1 LITDKGVQI
10 KMKIKHYAQLTLV
23 SALLTT
29 PLPLLAG
36 NLEPSAAPTSYS
48 GYTLQDI
55 CNRLDDGTAGA
66 ESTFQEPTA
75 APGSTGCTL
84 NEVMDKVPVVDD
96 TDGAATTEV
105 LSGKKYWGLTNG
117 EWGLQTGT
125 APPAPVHA
133 TSETGSTGV
142 AWPNPRFTINTTA
155 DNNSDGDCDD
165 EGETCAG
172 TVTDNLTGLIW
183 LANANCTDL
192 PGTDANGKANWSTAK
207 TAASGLTGGTC
218 GLPNEF
224 KANDWRLPSVNELQS
239 LAHYGFYD
247 PAVPNTVGTAK
258 WTTDG
263 QPFSGVQ
270 SGYYWAATTYA
281 SDTSFAWFVH
291 LEYGDVFTYDEADTF
306 YVWPV
311 RGRP

>member
-1 LITDKGVQI
+1 
-10 KMKIKHYAQLTLV
+10 MKIKRYLKLSLV
-23 SALLTT
+23 SVFLTT

-36 NLEPSAAPTSYS
+36 SLEPTDAPTSYS
-48 GYTLQDI
+48 GYTLQEI
-55 CNRLDDGTAGA
+55 CNRLDTGTAGSQ
-66 ESTFQEPTA
+66 STFQEPAA

-84 NEVMDKVPVVDD
+84 NEVMTKAPAEDNTNGSAPGDVATDKTFWGLR
-96 TDGAATTEV
+96 TDGT
-105 LSGKKYWGLTNG
+105 WGP
-117 EWGLQTGT
+117 QTGT
-125 APPAPVHA
+125 ATIATNPAPVHA
-133 TSETGSTGV
+133 TGESSSTGV

-183 LANANCTDL
+183 LADANCTAL
-192 PGTDANGKANWSTAK
+192 PGVYGTTGKADWSTAK

-218 GLPNEF
+218 GLATEF
-224 KANDWRLPSVNELQS
+224 KVDDWRLPSVNELQS

-247 PAVPNTVGTAK
+247 PAVPNTAGTAK

-270 SGYYWAATTYA
+270 SGKYWTATTHAFSTTYA
-281 SDTSFAWFVH
+281 WIVDLKDGSVNAYGKTFA
-291 LEYGDVFTYDEADTF
+291 Y